1 MSMLRDAKAIK
12 MTQIELLKME
22 TVFFQLKNILGRVKN
37 KLDTTGANIN

>member
-22 TVFFQLKNILGRVKN
+22 TVFFQLKNILDRVKN